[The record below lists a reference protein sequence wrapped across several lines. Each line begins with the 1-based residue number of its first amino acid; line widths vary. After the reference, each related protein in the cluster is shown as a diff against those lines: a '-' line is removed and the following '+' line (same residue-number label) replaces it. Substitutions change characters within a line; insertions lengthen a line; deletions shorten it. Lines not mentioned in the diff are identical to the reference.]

1 MMDKLEQ
8 FIKENREELDRY
20 QPRENVWRSIKTGL
34 KTRRIS
40 IPPWLSAAAAVII
53 ILGTSVI
60 LYSIY
65 QKKNEGYAGSNGL
78 TSALRETE
86 VYYNSLVNVLY
97 TEAKPLLTGQP
108 EIAREL
114 STDMAQLDSICA
126 DIKKDLKDNVANQE
140 VVKALIQNYRIKLQ
154 LLEEMLNLLKEN
166 ENNSEKNKNHEL

>member
-8 FIKENREELDRY
+8 FIKENRDELDRY
-20 QPRENVWRSIKTGL
+20 KPSENVWRSIKTGM
-34 KTRRIS
+34 RRKII
-40 IPPWLSAAAAVII
+40 IPTWLSAAAAVII

-65 QKKNEGYAGSNGL
+65 QKKNEGYPAGIVL

-86 VYYNSLVNVLY
+86 VYYNSLVNSLY

-108 EIAREL
+108 DIAREL
-114 STDMAQLDSICA
+114 NTDMAQLDSICA

-140 VVKALIQNYRIKLQ
+140 VVEALIQNYRIKLQ
-154 LLEEMLNLLKEN
+154 LLEEMLTLLKKN
-166 ENNSEKNKNHEL
+166 ENNSEKNRKNEL